1 MNSAPVR
8 RAVTLFAITLVAIP
22 AIPQPA
28 QARTRT
34 CGLSKGH
41 KICVTLPGR
50 NLKGVVNVRV
60 RNRPNGGMLY
70 VSWVPKGGP
79 PQRLK
84 TTFGRDPVTRNYSFR
99 WPTQKYLDARGVL
112 QIRALSP
119 RAKPV
124 KLPVR
129 LSNGNLTT
137 IQRSPEDWEAY
148 LPGPWTQPTDPV
160 IPAVG
165 DGPDGRPVANRVA
178 ATIAASDPPLFLFL
192 GDIYE
197 DGTHTELLN
206 HHGVSAMDST
216 SPTLWGTFADRTQPT
231 LGNHEEENVTHWR
244 DYWHY
249 RPTFTKFTFGGVL
262 FLNLNSS
269 GNFSPG
275 TPQYQLAEEAITD
288 PAAPDCIVGMWHIP
302 TLSGSTV
309 RPAKLPMWSLLAN
322 NGGDLVLNGHAHY
335 MAEYVPL
342 DANLNPGPTAHMVEL
357 ISGAGGHN
365 PSPAKSDPRLAFAK
379 GKTAGILYLTPNGA
393 ANGGTATS
401 ITWQW
406 RNLRGEVLRSSSV
419 AC

>member
-1 MNSAPVR
+1 MNRAPAR
-8 RAVTLFAITLVAIP
+8 RVVTLVAVALVAIP
-22 AIPQPA
+22 AFPQHA
-28 QARTRT
+28 QART
-34 CGLSKGH
+34 CGVSKGH
-41 KICVTLPGR
+41 KLCVTLPSRSLNGI
-50 NLKGVVNVRV
+50 VNIRIQ
-60 RNRPNGGMLY
+60 NRPNSGMLY
-70 VSWVPKGGP
+70 VSWVPMQGP
-79 PQRLK
+79 PLRLR
-84 TTFGRDPVTRNYSFR
+84 TAFGRDPVTNNYSFL
-99 WPTQKYLDARGVL
+99 WPTQKYLDASGEL
-112 QIRALSP
+112 QVRALSP

-124 KLPVR
+124 KLALT
-129 LSNGNLTT
+129 LSNGNETR
-137 IQRSPEDWEAY
+137 IHRSPVDWEAY

-165 DGPDGRPVANRVA
+165 DGPDDRPVANKVA

-197 DGTHTELLN
+197 DGTHPELLN
-206 HHGVSAMDST
+206 NYGVSALDSA
-216 SPTLWGTFADRTQPT
+216 SPTLWGSFADVTQPT

-269 GNFSPG
+269 GNFTPG
-275 TPQYQLAEEAITD
+275 TPQYQLAEAALTD
-288 PAAPDCIVGMWHIP
+288 PAAPACVVGIWHIP

-335 MAEYVPL
+335 MSEYVPL
-342 DANLNPGPTAHMVEL
+342 DANLDPGPTAHMVEL

-365 PSPAKSDPRLAFAK
+365 LSPAKSDPRLAFAK
-379 GKTAGILYLTPNGA
+379 GKAPGILYLTLNGA

-401 ITWQW
+401 ISWQF
-406 RNLRGEVLRSSSV
+406 RNLRGQVLHSSSV